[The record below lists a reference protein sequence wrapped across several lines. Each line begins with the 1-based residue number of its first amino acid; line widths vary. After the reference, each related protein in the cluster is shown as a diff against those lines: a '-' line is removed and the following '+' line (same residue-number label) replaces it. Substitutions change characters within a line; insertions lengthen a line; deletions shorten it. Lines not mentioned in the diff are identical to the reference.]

1 MIAVIMILL
10 LIFQIGGVGMLTVF
24 ARVHN
29 KEYLSGEHVYVGDL
43 KVGDV
48 IDEGAILY
56 PDLSGDVNA
65 VSYAHLIVDNE
76 EMNKDA
82 GWYSYNGHMHL
93 ILDKDCVEYTNEQKL
108 TVTVIEPSDY
118 AKYKT
123 TIYLSIYNERDAIV
137 AQGVTTEEEL
147 IEALDSDETIV
158 LANSIELTDCFF
170 VRDDREHTLDLNGY
184 TLSRNMH
191 SMEATGHVLQVNAG
205 SKLTIIDDCDDDT
218 GIITGGRANN
228 GGGIYVDGELVLDE
242 CLITGNT
249 ADNGGGIYVR
259 GGSLT
264 VNNGAVI
271 EANKAKNGGGIYNL
285 NGSVTINKGVVIEE
299 NEAENYG
306 AGIYNE
312 KSAVMDGC
320 VIENNK
326 SSFVGGGICNRPKGT
341 LEVKNS
347 TITLNTA
354 EDWGG
359 GISNSGTATLKST
372 EITHNMNTRNGAGI
386 DNIKDLTLE
395 DCEISGNSCSESGG
409 GIMSSGS
416 STLTFI
422 GNNRIGENYALKGG
436 GVYATM
442 KKLELDHVTIE
453 NNTASS
459 FGGGIY
465 YSGKL
470 VLKNVSIT
478 GNAGGDEAK
487 NAGGIYMG
495 SGDLELAG
503 GKTIISS
510 NTGNNTNSNIVLAEN
525 KKIYVTGE
533 LKNGSSVGVTLPEGH
548 NTYDVTDGYKT
559 YNSMYANQ
567 IFFSDIQYYRVEQ
580 DKDNKIPEVRFVKRP
595 QATANSYTL
604 KVTVK
609 VTDDADWWDY
619 AYLYVYGRDNN
630 GQSAERY
637 LTCSPDFCDDIDS
650 SGDYYEYYLDCGK
663 AFPST
668 VLFQTMYGTGGSWRD
683 FEADVK
689 VYING
694 VNCAYAHCVHNV
706 YGVQKKET
714 YIKIGGDKYPYPDL
728 DIDQRAFIDPTDPS
742 SGYVTIKAV
751 DQYGLVWSTV
761 NSSYKMQN
769 VSFED
774 VDLFEDVENGLKW
787 KMSTKWESD
796 HFSKYRL
803 TFYSASNVYPEITN
817 DITVH
822 FAYPMQLTVIVDD
835 QVVYRTTGT
844 ANSRIQIQDYPCKEG
859 YYIYGYKAD
868 GTSYFLDKNDDE
880 VTYTFAFGKED
891 ITLTAVTKGIRYYV
905 EFQKNGDP
913 LLNSEDVK
921 NTMKKK
927 AMNYDKE
934 VELSKNCF
942 KRQGYVFTGWNT
954 KPDGTGTA
962 YAEAEKVMNLSSVAG
977 DIVNLYAQWQPIDAA
992 PTASIFAEGSIAIY
1006 IGGAV
1011 ILLSLIGVAIY
1022 RKKKKQAE
1030 QSWKEEYP

>member
-1 MIAVIMILL
+1 MIAVMMILL
-10 LIFQIGGVGMLTVF
+10 LIFQITGVGVLTAF

-29 KEYLSGEHVYVGDL
+29 TEYQSGDYVYVGDL
-43 KVGDV
+43 KAGDV
-48 IDEGAILY
+48 LDEGAVLY
-56 PDLSGDVNA
+56 IDLSGDENAISEVN
-65 VSYAHLIVDNE
+65 VILDNE
-76 EMNKDA
+76 DMNRDA
-82 GWYSYNGHMHL
+82 GWVAYNGHLHL
-93 ILDKDCVEYTNEQKL
+93 ILDKYREEHTCEQMF
-108 TVTVIEPSDY
+108 TVTEVEPSPY
-118 AKYKT
+118 TKYRMT
-123 TIYLSIYNERDAIV
+123 LYLSFYNERDAIV
-137 AQGVTTEEEL
+137 AAGVTTEEEL
-147 IEALDSDETIV
+147 IEALDSDEIIV
-158 LANSIELTDCFF
+158 LANSIELSDCFF
-170 VRDDREHTLDLNGY
+170 VRDGREHTLDLNGY
-184 TLSRNMH
+184 TLSRNMT
-191 SMEATGHVLQVNAG
+191 SMQSTGHVLQVNAG

-218 GIITGGRANN
+218 GVITGGWANN

-249 ADNGGGIYVR
+249 AENGGAIYVR
-259 GGSLT
+259 SGSVT
-264 VNNGAVI
+264 INNGAVI
-271 EANKAKNGGGIYNL
+271 EENTASNYGGGIYNTS
-285 NGSVTINKGVVIEE
+285 GSVTINKGVVIEA
-299 NEAENYG
+299 NGAYYG
-306 AGIYNE
+306 GGIYNE
-312 KSAVMDGC
+312 KSLVMDGC

-326 SSFVGGGICNRPKGT
+326 ASFVGGGICNRPNGT

-386 DNIKDLTLE
+386 DNMKDLTLE
-395 DCEISGNSCSESGG
+395 DCEIAGNSCSESGG

-422 GNNRIGENYALKGG
+422 GNNRIRENYAKTGG
-436 GVYATM
+436 GIYATAV
-442 KKLELDHVTIE
+442 KLELDHVTIE
-453 NNTASS
+453 NNTATS

-470 VLKNVSIT
+470 VLKNESIT
-478 GNAGGDEAK
+478 GNSGGDEAN
-487 NAGGIYMG
+487 NAGGIYMSSG
-495 SGDLELAG
+495 SIELAG

-510 NTGNNTNSNIVLAEN
+510 NTGSNTNSNIVFAGGN
-525 KKIYVTGE
+525 KIYVTGE
-533 LKNGSSVGVTLPEGH
+533 LKNGSSIGFTLPVGVFD
-548 NTYDVTDGYKT
+548 TYDITDGYKK
-559 YNSMYANQ
+559 YNSLYANQ
-567 IFFSDIQYYRVEQ
+567 IFFSDTQDYRVVY
-580 DKDNKIPEVRFVKRP
+580 DKDNTIPEVRFAKRL

-630 GQSAERY
+630 GQSSEQY
-637 LTCSPDFCDDIDS
+637 LTCSPDFCDEIDS
-650 SGDYYEYYLDCGK
+650 DGDYYEYSVNCGK
-663 AFPST
+663 AFPSR
-668 VLFQTMYGTGGSWRD
+668 VKFQTMYGTGGSWRD

-714 YIKIGGDKYPYPDL
+714 DIWIGGDKYPYPDL
-728 DIDQRAFIDPTDPS
+728 DIDQRAFIDPTDES
-742 SGYVTIKAV
+742 SGYVSILAV
-751 DQYGLVWSTV
+751 DQYGLAWSTTS
-761 NSSYKMQN
+761 NSYKMEN
-769 VSFED
+769 VSFDENDFAED
-774 VDLFEDVENGLKW
+774 VGNGLKW
-787 KMSTKWESD
+787 KMSTNWESD

-803 TFYSASNVYPEITN
+803 TFYSGSNVYPEITN

-822 FAYPMQLTVIVDD
+822 FAYPMQLKVIVDD
-835 QVVYRTTGT
+835 QVVYQTTGT
-844 ANSRIQIQDYPCKEG
+844 ANTRIIIQDYPCKEG
-859 YYIYGYKAD
+859 YYIYSYKAS
-868 GTSYFLDKNDDE
+868 GSCFLDKNEDE

-913 LLNSEDVK
+913 LLNGEDVK

-927 AMNYDKE
+927 VMNYDKE

-942 KRQGYVFTGWNT
+942 KRAGYVFTGWNT
-954 KPDGTGTA
+954 KPDGSGTA
-962 YAEAEKVMNLSSVAG
+962 YAEAEKVKNLSSVAG

-992 PTASIFAEGSIAIY
+992 PTASIFAEGTLAIY

-1011 ILLSLIGVAIY
+1011 ILLSVIGVAIY
-1022 RKKKKQAE
+1022 IKKKKKSE
-1030 QSWKEEYP
+1030 QS